1 VKIAYI
7 YDAIYP
13 WVKGGAEKR
22 IYELSRRLAS
32 RGHEV
37 HCYGMNWWKGENV
50 VIKDGVYLH
59 GICKPTDLYSGDH
72 RSIIEAA
79 YFASKVLSS
88 SDMDCDVMDCQNF
101 PYFPCFSAKL
111 LCELNK
117 QDLFI
122 TWLEVWGDYWH
133 EYLGR
138 KGTIGVGVEK
148 AVSKLTDKNITV
160 SERTRRDLE
169 ALNVRDIKVVPS
181 GIDFKEIERVKP
193 SEKKSDVVYMGRL
206 VRHKN
211 VDLLIK
217 SVSLALR
224 VVPDI
229 RVIIIGD
236 GPENE
241 KLRYLVSKLGL
252 EKNVEFTGFLS
263 NYDEAIALMKS
274 AKVFVSPSTREGFGM
289 AALEANACGLPL
301 VTVKHRMNAIMDLVT
316 KRTGIVCEYSQEALS
331 AAIYQELKESDN
343 MRVSCK
349 EHAKKYD
356 WEIICEIAERVYAN
370 NSGQQN
376 R

>member
-1 VKIAYI
+1 MQYTLGSKEVQRREFMSS
-7 YDAIYP
+7 P
-13 WVKGGAEKR
+13 VG
-22 IYELSRRLAS
+22 SRS

-50 VIKDGVYLH
+50 IVKDGVYLH
-59 GICKPTDLYSGDH
+59 GICKPTNFYSGDH
-72 RSIIEAA
+72 RSIIEAT

-88 SDMDCDVMDCQNF
+88 REMDYEVVDCQNF

-111 LCELNK
+111 LCKLNK

-138 KGTIGVGVEK
+138 KGTIGMGVEK
-148 AVSKLTDKNITV
+148 AVSKLTDKNIAV
-160 SERTRRDLE
+160 SERTKRDLE
-169 ALNVRDIKVVPS
+169 ALNVRGIKVVPS
-181 GIDFKEIERVKP
+181 GIDFNEIERVKP
-193 SEKKSDVVYMGRL
+193 SDKKSDIVYMGRL

-217 SVSLALR
+217 SVSLAMR

-236 GPENE
+236 GPE
-241 KLRYLVSKLGL
+241 KVRLRNLVSELGL
-252 EKNVEFTGFLS
+252 EKNVEFTGFFD

-274 AKVFVSPSTREGFGM
+274 SKVFVSPSTREGFGM

-301 VTVKHRMNAIMDLVT
+301 VTVKHRMNAVMDLVT
-316 KRTGIVCEYSQEALS
+316 KETGLICEPSEEDLA
-331 AAIYQELKESDN
+331 AAIIEELNRGKD
-343 MRVSCK
+343 MRGRCIDL
-349 EHAKKYD
+349 AKGYD
-356 WEIICEIAERVYAN
+356 WEKICDLLEIVYRA
-370 NSGQQN
+370 
-376 R
+376 